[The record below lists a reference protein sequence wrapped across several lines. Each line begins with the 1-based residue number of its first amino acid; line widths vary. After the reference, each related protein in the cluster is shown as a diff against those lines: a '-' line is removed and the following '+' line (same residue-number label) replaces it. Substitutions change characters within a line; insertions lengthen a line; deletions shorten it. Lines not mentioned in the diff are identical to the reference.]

1 MAKNILAWL
10 KPKMKKAWFWIAL
23 GIVII
28 ILALLIFRPKSSRPI
43 SGSSAYQTQAV
54 EARSITNSLSGS
66 GTLQPANSYTV
77 TTLVTGDVLMADFEE
92 GDVVE
97 KDTVLY
103 QIDSSDVEN
112 SIERA
117 EISLGQSQRNYANA
131 SEKQN
136 LKSPIAGIVQTLNV
150 MVGDNVTAGQPIA
163 VIRDNSVMTIK
174 VPFAASDAAAFY
186 VGQPATITLD
196 STFETLSGTVQTVAI
211 DSVAGVGNVP
221 TRYVT
226 IEVIS
231 PGNLTDTQA
240 ATVSIGGKDCTA
252 GATFTYRAA
261 ATISAETSGTV
272 ISIQATEGS
281 RVVKNQTLVT
291 LGGDDLSDIVQ
302 SAAES
307 LRSAELSVS
316 SAQKELDNY
325 TITSPIKGTIVEK
338 KYKQGD
344 TIEERGKT
352 LCVIYDLEY
361 LEMTLNIDELDISSI
376 SVGQIVTVTAEA
388 VSGKVFQG
396 EVTRVSVA
404 GSTSNGTTVYPVTVR
419 IDDTDGLLPGMNV
432 DAEIVLSKAENV
444 LSVPNEAV
452 LRGNV
457 VLITNNSPSAA
468 NAIDREAP
476 DSYVYVTVVPGVS
489 DDDYTEIQ
497 SGLQDG
503 DVVAYVSVTN
513 NVNPW
518 VQMMG
523 GNGGGMSGG
532 GSRPSMGSGGP
543 SR

>member
-1 MAKNILAWL
+1 MVKSILAWL
-10 KPKMKKAWFWIAL
+10 NAKKKKVWFWIVV

-28 ILALLIFRPKSSRPI
+28 ILALLIFRPKSSRPS

-66 GTLQPANSYTV
+66 GTLLPANSYTV
-77 TTLVTGDVLMADFEE
+77 TTLVTGDVLAADFEE

-117 EISLGQSQRNYANA
+117 EISLGQSQRSYANTAGKQYVKA
-131 SEKQN
+131 SV
-136 LKSPIAGIVQTLNV
+136 AGIVQTLNV
-150 MVGDNVTAGQPIA
+150 MVGDTVTAGQPVA
-163 VIRDNSVMTIK
+163 VIRDNSTMTIK
-174 VPFAASDAAAFY
+174 VPFAASDAASFY

-196 STFETLSGTVQTVAI
+196 STFETLNGTVQTIAS
-211 DSVAGVGNVP
+211 DSVAGAGNVP

-226 IEVIS
+226 VEVTS

-252 GATFTYRAA
+252 SAMFTYRTS
-261 ATISAETSGTV
+261 ATVSAQASGTV
-272 ISIQATEGS
+272 VSIQATEGS
-281 RVVKNQTLVT
+281 RVAKNQILVT
-291 LGGDDLSDIVQ
+291 LGGDDLNDMVQ

-307 LRSAELSVS
+307 LRSAELSIS
-316 SAQKELDNY
+316 STQKELENY

-376 SVGQIVTVTAEA
+376 AVGQSVTVTAEA
-388 VSGKVFQG
+388 VSGKVFRG

-404 GSTSNGTTVYPVTVR
+404 GSTANGTTVYPVTVR
-419 IDDTDGLLPGMNV
+419 IDETDGLLPGMNV

-457 VLITNNSPSAA
+457 VLITANSPSAA
-468 NAIDREAP
+468 NALDREAP
-476 DSYVYVTVVPGVS
+476 DGYVYVPVTPGVS

-497 SGLQDG
+497 DGLQDG
-503 DVVAYVSVTN
+503 DIVAYVPVTN

-518 VQMMG
+518 VQMMSG
-523 GNGGGMSGG
+523 GSGGMPG
-532 GSRPSMGSGGP
+532 GSDRPSMGSGGP